1 MTGISTDIDAKDK
14 KGTKNPIEKLNK
26 DKCEACVAGTAAG
39 TAAEN
44 GAVAEDPRAAL
55 TRAKRIV
62 IKIGTSS
69 LVYPSGKM
77 NLRRIEKLARVVSD
91 LKNEGREVIL
101 VTSGAIAVG
110 TEVLKLGE
118 RPSTVSGRQAAA
130 AVGQVHLMQVYSRLM
145 AEYGYSVAQILLT
158 RGTIDMPEARQN
170 AVNTF
175 TGLLEMGVLPV
186 VNENDTI
193 AVDEIKFGDNDALS
207 CVVARIVNADLLV
220 ILTDIDG
227 YYKNNPHERPDAE
240 MYHTVTDLSEAIE
253 EAAGGSGSKLG
264 TGGMLTKVHAA
275 RLAAADGICAVIA
288 NGRDPNVIHQLLD
301 GNDVGTLFVPNV
313 LKLG

>member
-1 MTGISTDIDAKDK
+1 MTDLSDRNV
-14 KGTKNPIEKLNK
+14 KNTTNNSV
-26 DKCEACVAGTAAG
+26 DRTCEA
-39 TAAEN
+39 
-44 GAVAEDPRAAL
+44 AEDPRTAL
-55 TRAKRIV
+55 TRSKRIV

-69 LVYPSGKM
+69 LVYPNGKM
-77 NLRRIEKLARVVSD
+77 NLRRIEKLARVVSS

-110 TEVLKLGE
+110 TEVLKLSE
-118 RPSTVSGRQAAA
+118 KPSTVSGRQAAA
-130 AVGQVHLMQVYSRLM
+130 AVGQVHLMQVYSRLL
-145 AEYGYSVAQILLT
+145 AEYGYTVAQILLT
-158 RGTIDMPEARQN
+158 RGTIDVPEARQN

-193 AVDEIKFGDNDALS
+193 AVDEIKFGDNDSLS
-207 CVVARIVNADLLV
+207 SIVARLTGADLLV

-227 YYKNNPHERPDAE
+227 YYKNNPHEQPDAE

-253 EAAGGSGSKLG
+253 AAAGGAGSRLG

-275 RLAAADGICAVIA
+275 RLAAADGIFAVIA
-288 NGRDPNVIHQLLD
+288 NGQDPEIIYELLA
-301 GNDVGTLFVPNV
+301 GNDVGTLFVPASG
-313 LKLG
+313 KQSDGRI